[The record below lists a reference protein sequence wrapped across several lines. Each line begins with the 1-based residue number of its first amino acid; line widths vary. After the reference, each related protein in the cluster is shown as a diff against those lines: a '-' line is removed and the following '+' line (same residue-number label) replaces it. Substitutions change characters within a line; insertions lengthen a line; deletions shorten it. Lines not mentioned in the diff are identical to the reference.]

1 MTARTVSIGTPFS
14 WLMKAIDVGRRNPRA
29 LFGGFA
35 IVVLISMVPTVVQM
49 ALQALLA
56 DSPVLMWSLYGLV
69 MLASVLAMPPLTG
82 AAIRLLHACESGQP
96 AGALDVFNG
105 YRDGAFALRMVLTS
119 LLLFA
124 FYLVLMGVL
133 FALLPAKEMMVEI
146 FTRSMATPPGGQPD
160 MTGLDFDPAS
170 LPWLFLWMVGS
181 AAVLFTAMH
190 VQLLATTHAALSGQ
204 GPLHALLSGIT
215 GTLRNILPLTAFTL
229 AMLVIGFVAL
239 FLVVLVL
246 GLLAVV
252 LAMASPVLAGVV
264 LVPVY
269 LATILLLIIV
279 LYGFYYHAW
288 RGIFGE
294 PAADPMDAIAA

>member
-1 MTARTVSIGTPFS
+1 MTARTVSIGAPFR

-35 IVVLISMVPTVVQM
+35 IVVLVSLVPTVVQM
-49 ALQALLA
+49 VLQALLA
-56 DSPVLMWSLYGLV
+56 DSPTLMWSLYGLV

-96 AGALDVFNG
+96 AAALDVFNG

-124 FYLVLMGVL
+124 FYLVLMGLL
-133 FALLPAKEMMVEI
+133 FALMPAKEAMVEF
-146 FTRSMATPPGGQPD
+146 FTIAMATPPGGQPD
-160 MTGLDFDPAS
+160 MSGLDFDPSS
-170 LPWLFLWMVGS
+170 LPWLFLWMVGAM
-181 AAVLFTAMH
+181 AAIFTAMH

-215 GTLRNILPLTAFTL
+215 GTLRNVVPLTAFTL
-229 AMLVIGFVAL
+229 SMLVIGFVAV
-239 FLVVLVL
+239 FLLVLVL

-252 LAMASPVLAGVV
+252 LAMVSPVLAGVV
-264 LVPVY
+264 LLPVY
-269 LATILLLIIV
+269 LASILVLVIV

-288 RGIFGE
+288 REVFGE
-294 PAADPMDAIAA
+294 TAADPMDAIAA